1 MRVGDPVS
9 WLMIRPGW
17 KVYASDGSEVG
28 QVDEVAGDE
37 DVDIFDGLAVAASAL
52 AKPKYVPAE
61 QVTTITEGRVDLS
74 LTSADFERTTEFYE
88 PATSAE
94 IEPDDHRGLGETI
107 GADVREVEGKAIHP
121 VEHEKPVGLIR
132 RIDLWFRRAFGG

>member
-1 MRVGDPVS
+1 MGDPVS

-17 KVYASDGSEVG
+17 KVYASDGTEVG
-28 QVDEVAGDE
+28 QVDEVTGD
-37 DVDIFDGLAVAASAL
+37 DNADIFDGLAVAASAL
-52 AKPKYVPAE
+52 GKPKYVPAE

-74 LTSADFERTTEFYE
+74 LSSADFAETSEFLE

-94 IEPDDHRGLGETI
+94 IEPSDHHGLGETI

-132 RIDLWFRRAFGG
+132 RIDLWFRRTFRS

>member
-1 MRVGDPVS
+1 
-9 WLMIRPGW
+9 MIRPGW
-17 KVYASDGSEVG
+17 KVYASDGTEVG
-28 QVDEVAGDE
+28 QVDEVTGD
-37 DVDIFDGLAVAASAL
+37 DNADIFDGLAVAASAL
-52 AKPKYVPAE
+52 GKPKYVPAE

-74 LTSADFERTTEFYE
+74 LSSADFAETSEFLE

-94 IEPDDHRGLGETI
+94 IEPSDHHGLGETI

-132 RIDLWFRRAFGG
+132 RIDLWFRRTFRS

>member
-1 MRVGDPVS
+1 
-9 WLMIRPGW
+9 MIRPGW
-17 KVYASDGSEVG
+17 KVYGSDGAEVG

-37 DVDIFDGLAVAASAL
+37 NVDIFDGLAVAASAL

-61 QVTTITEGRVDLS
+61 SVTTITEGRVNLS
-74 LTSADFERTTEFYE
+74 LSSADFAETSEFLE

-94 IEPDDHRGLGETI
+94 IELADHRGLGETI

-121 VEHEKPVGLIR
+121 VEHEKPVGLLR
-132 RIDLWFRRAFGG
+132 RIDLWFHRVFGG